1 MLSREASMPTV
12 YFSILLLIHAVLAA
26 DTEAQAPEKPTIAV
40 SSDSGGNNAI
50 WYIDPDGGDPRSILK
65 IEGAPLSWGM
75 EWSPD
80 GSQLAFHTQVGKNVD
95 VYVMSGDGEK
105 LKRLT
110 DQEGEDSW
118 PTWHPSGRRLAFA
131 SDRDGNLEIQV
142 MNLVGKVLENLTND
156 PAPDTQP
163 TWSPDG
169 RQIAFA
175 TKRGKSLGDIWA
187 MEANGDEPRNLTNTR
202 GKEIQPK
209 WSPDGKWIVWSSQR
223 NGNGDIFV
231 MDPQGENLRQI
242 SGVRKDAI
250 GQWDDR
256 EVSWSPDSKRVVYIS
271 RSPIFIAEVDK
282 DDELV
287 AHPMLP
293 DIGVI
298 HGSPAWFDP
307 DFVRAFS
314 VSPVEK
320 RPLAW
325 GWLKQLRRG
334 N

>member
-1 MLSREASMPTV
+1 MQSRKALMWAV
-12 YFSILLLIHAVLAA
+12 YIGILFLVHVMFVVGIQ
-26 DTEAQAPEKPTIAV
+26 AQVPDRPTIAV

-50 WYIDPDGGDPRSILK
+50 WFIDPDGGDPRSILK
-65 IEGAPLSWGM
+65 IEGAPLSWGL

-80 GSQLAFHTQVGKNVD
+80 GSQIAFHSQVESNVD
-95 VYVMSGDGEK
+95 IYVMNGDGEN

-110 DQEGEDSW
+110 NHEGEDSW
-118 PTWHPSGRRLAFA
+118 PTWHPGGRRLAFA
-131 SDRDGNLEIQV
+131 SDRDGNLEIHV
-142 MNLVGKVLENLTND
+142 INLGGEVLENLTND

-169 RQIAFA
+169 LRIAFA
-175 TKRGKSLGDIWA
+175 TKRGKSLGDIWV
-187 MEANGDEPRNLTNTR
+187 MEANGNNPRNLTNTR

-209 WSPDGKWIVWSSQR
+209 WSPNGQWIVWSSQR

-231 MDPQGENLRQI
+231 MNPDGENLRQI
-242 SGVRKDAI
+242 SGIRKDDI

-256 EVSWSPDSKRVVYIS
+256 EVSWSPDSKKVVYIG
-271 RSPIFIAEVDK
+271 RSPIFIAEADK

-298 HGSPAWFDP
+298 HGSPTWFDP
-307 DFVRAFS
+307 AFVQEFS

-325 GWLKQLRRG
+325 GWLKQVKRD

>member
-1 MLSREASMPTV
+1 MQSRKALMRTV
-12 YFSILLLIHAVLAA
+12 YIGILFLIYVVFVVG
-26 DTEAQAPEKPTIAV
+26 TQARAPDKPTIAV

-50 WYIDPDGGDPRSILK
+50 WLIDPDGGDPRAILE
-65 IEGAPLSWGM
+65 IEGAPLSWGL

-80 GSQLAFHTQVGKNVD
+80 GSQIAFHTQVANNVD
-95 VYVMSGDGEK
+95 IYVMSGDGEK

-110 DQEGEDSW
+110 DHEGEDSW
-118 PTWHPSGRRLAFA
+118 PTWHASGRRLAFA
-131 SDRDGNLEIQV
+131 SDRDGNLEIHV
-142 MNLVGKVLENLTND
+142 INLGVEVLENLTND

-169 RQIAFA
+169 RRIAFA

-187 MEANGDEPRNLTNTR
+187 MEANGNNPRNLTNTR

-209 WSPDGKWIVWSSQR
+209 WSPNGQWIVWSSQR

-231 MDPQGENLRQI
+231 MDPDGENLRQI
-242 SGVRKDAI
+242 SGVRKDDI

-256 EVSWSPDSKRVVYIS
+256 EVSWSPDSKKVVYIG
-271 RSPIFIAEVDK
+271 RSPIFIAEADK

-293 DIGVI
+293 DIGEI
-298 HGSPAWFDP
+298 HGCPTWFDP
-307 DFVRAFS
+307 AFVREFS
-314 VSPVEK
+314 VSPVK
-320 RPLAW
+320 QQPLAW
-325 GWLKQLRRG
+325 GWLKQVRRD